1 MTHPDS
7 PPDAPSHQ
15 PLAALERAAP
25 FSVRHIGPDAEEPFR
40 VPHGGGGP
48 GVGPVAVREYL
59 APYLPSHP
67 MHPDPA
73 QRDGGGPVSAA
84 PYGSTAILPITWAY
98 SRMMGADGLTTDR
111 FCDSMIAIRREIDKV
126 GDAVWP
132 KDGNPLVNAPH
143 MAQMPARDGERPYS
157 RNTAAYPMTTTGRN
171 KYWPPVR
178 RVDGAHGDR
187 NLLCS
192 CPSID
197 AHES

>member
-15 PLAALERAAP
+15 SLAALERAAP
-25 FSVRHIGPDAEEPFR
+25 FSVRHIGPDAEEPFCI
-40 VPHGGGGP
+40 PHGGGGP
-48 GVGPVAVREYL
+48 GVGPVAVREHL

-84 PYGSTAILPITWAY
+84 PYGSTSILPITWAY
-98 SRMMGADGLTTDR
+98 IRRMGADGLIPATEVAVT
-111 FCDSMIAIRREIDKV
+111 AANYVARR
-126 GDAVWP
+126 
-132 KDGNPLVNAPH
+132 LAPH
-143 MAQMPARDGERPYS
+143 YAPHTAQMLVRRGRERSYS
-157 RNTAAYPMTTTGRN
+157 RNTAAYPMTTAGRN

-192 CPSID
+192 RPSID
-197 AHES
+197 AYES